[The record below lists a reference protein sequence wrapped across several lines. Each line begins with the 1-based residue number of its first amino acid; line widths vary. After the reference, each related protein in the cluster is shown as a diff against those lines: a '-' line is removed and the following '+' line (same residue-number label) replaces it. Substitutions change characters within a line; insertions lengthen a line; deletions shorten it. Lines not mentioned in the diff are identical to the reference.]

1 MTDANLPFWVGDPS
15 GDWYPQVPDPTPT
28 PEPTSTPESTPTST
42 PEPTPTPTP
51 EPTPTPTPTPAPVVD
66 QDPVSPVISV
76 DDLLELLPGED
87 AAPAPSEELPTEEV
101 PTVEAVAPY
110 DVPAVEL
117 GADALAII
125 DAVRGMRNELILISD
140 QLTEI
145 QMTMDHPLLTTRFE
159 DYTVSEGLLLLLLL
173 SAFLSACYKLLRGG
187 FKWLRS

>member
-28 PEPTSTPESTPTST
+28 PEPTSTPEPTPTST
-42 PEPTPTPTP
+42 PEPTP
-51 EPTPTPTPTPAPVVD
+51 EPTPSPTPAPAVD
-66 QDPVSPVISV
+66 QESAPPVISV
-76 DDLLELLPGED
+76 DDLLELLQGED
-87 AAPAPSEELPTEEV
+87 AAPAPSDELPAEELPAI
-101 PTVEAVAPY
+101 EAVAPY

-145 QMTMDHPLLTTRFE
+145 QMSMDHPLLTTPFE

-173 SAFLSACYKLLRGG
+173 AAFLSACCRLLRGG

>member
-1 MTDANLPFWVGDPS
+1 MTDAYEPGHPYVDYFP
-15 GDWYPQVPDPTPT
+15 
-28 PEPTSTPESTPTST
+28 PETY
-42 PEPTPTPTP
+42 PTPTP
-51 EPTPTPTPTPAPVVD
+51 EPTPTPIPEPAPTPTLEPTPEPTPSPTPAPAVD
-66 QDPVSPVISV
+66 QESAPPVISV
-76 DDLLELLPGED
+76 DDLLELLQGED
-87 AAPAPSEELPTEEV
+87 AAPAPSDELPTEEL
-101 PTVEAVAPY
+101 PAAEAVAPY

-145 QMTMDHPLLTTRFE
+145 QMTMDHPLLTTPFE

-173 SAFLSACYKLLRGG
+173 AAFLSACCRLLRGG